1 MFSLK
6 QILLCENDDIE
17 SHLRSRDVDLS
28 KTRVIMDKE
37 NNLAVFLL
45 FNLSGQLVGYQQYN
59 PKGTKTGN
67 DSRDRDKAKYWTY
80 ITKHPEKTIGVWGLE
95 TVFDNQDFL
104 FVTEGIFDAVKL
116 HNIGMPAIAVLGNHP
131 KMLKPWFAAMNKKVI
146 AVADNDDAGNK
157 LKSVASMS
165 ISTPK
170 PYKDLGEMPQGEVRN
185 WLKSVL
191 PELFSE

>member
-1 MFSLK
+1 MISIKEL
-6 QILLCENDDIE
+6 LLCENDDIE
-17 SHLRSRDVDLS
+17 SHLRSRDIDFE
-28 KTRVIMDKE
+28 KTRVILDKE
-37 NNLAVFLL
+37 SNVAVFLL

-95 TVFDNQDFL
+95 TVLDTHDFV

-116 HNIGMPAIAVLGNHP
+116 HNIGMPAIAVLANHP

-146 AVADNDDAGNK
+146 VVADNDEAGNK
-157 LKSVASMS
+157 LKSVASTS
-165 ISTPK
+165 ISAPK
-170 PYKDLGEMPQGEVRN
+170 PYKDLGEMPQKEVRP
-185 WLKSVL
+185 WLQGL
-191 PELFSE
+191 MPELF